1 MGSISLMRCFV
12 VDMEDVKIDEDL
24 PIFNISELS
33 TNLKDALQQIDEFL
47 ETVPTKSNSRF

>member
-1 MGSISLMRCFV
+1 MRCFV